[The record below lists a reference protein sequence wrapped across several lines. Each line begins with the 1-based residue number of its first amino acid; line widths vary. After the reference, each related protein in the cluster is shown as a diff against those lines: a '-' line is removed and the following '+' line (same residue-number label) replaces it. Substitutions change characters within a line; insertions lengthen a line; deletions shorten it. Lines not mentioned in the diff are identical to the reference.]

1 MTQPISREEAFRNKI
16 NVISILCAVLVVY
29 LHSFSFNDGP
39 RNSFAYH
46 LEFFISRNIA
56 QAAVPAF
63 FAMSGFL
70 FYRNFDLSQLFR
82 KWKSRF
88 HSLVIPYLLWNGIS
102 MLIFFVISRFSFIS
116 MEPFAL
122 NLENIFNGLI
132 FYQYNLIFWFVF
144 QLILLTYLCPVL
156 YGLLKNRVVAV
167 CLFGVL
173 LTLYGLDIR
182 EIWFIEVRA
191 VIYYGFGAYFAL
203 HHQQWLI
210 SREKV
215 SIFGIGAFLVAQVM
229 IYTGLDERNIVYILD
244 RILLAVAVFDFSN
257 LLTTVKVPRFLQCS
271 FPIYAMHNL
280 ILEFFNKVFSFAL
293 SPESNW
299 ILLDYFLSPILTIA
313 IIALVNAFLLKY
325 TPKVHGV
332 LFGGRVR

>member
-16 NVISILCAVLVVY
+16 NVISILCAVLVVF

-39 RNSFAYH
+39 RDTFAYH

-56 QAAVPAF
+56 QAAVPTF

-70 FYRNFDLSQLFR
+70 FYRNFDLSQLMR

-88 HSLVIPYLLWNGIS
+88 RSLVIPYLLWNGIS
-102 MLIFFVISRFSFIS
+102 LLVFYVISRFSFIS

-122 NLENIFNGLI
+122 NPENIFNGLV
-132 FYQYNLIFWFVF
+132 FYRYNLIFWFVF

-156 YGLLKNRVVAV
+156 YWLLKKRAVAV
-167 CLFGVL
+167 CLLGL
-173 LTLYGLDIR
+173 LLVLYGLDIKELWIL
-182 EIWFIEVRA
+182 EIRA
-191 VIYYGFGAYFAL
+191 VIYYGLGAYFAL
-203 HHQQWLI
+203 HHQQWVV
-210 SREKV
+210 SREKA
-215 SIFGIGAFLVAQVM
+215 SIFGIAAFLVTQVM

-257 LLTTVKVPRFLQCS
+257 LLASVKIPRFLQCS

-280 ILEFFNKVFSFAL
+280 ILEFFNKVFSFVL
-293 SPESNW
+293 TPESNW

-325 TPKVHGV
+325 TPKVHGI